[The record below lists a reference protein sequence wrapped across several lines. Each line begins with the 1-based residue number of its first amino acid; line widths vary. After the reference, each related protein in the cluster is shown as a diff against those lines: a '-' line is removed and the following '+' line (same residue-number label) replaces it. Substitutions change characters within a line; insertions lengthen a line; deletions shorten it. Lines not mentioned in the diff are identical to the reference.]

1 MKKTAVI
8 DFSADRLISIAAD
21 SVEKHEYIKAL
32 KMLNKNAVLNGN
44 DEDSYLLYA
53 EIFDDLSLSE
63 KSINGW
69 FKYLDYAGDG
79 ADFAEAYEGLA
90 VGYMAL
96 GQDSNAAYYYNKL
109 LMETDSE
116 LTPENRQE
124 IINAFLLKEKPTLR
138 FAWPAKL
145 ADYSEEL
152 NRGIDLMRAN
162 DFEGAIEQFNRV
174 SEGNEKYLVARNY
187 VAMCN
192 IIIDRD
198 DEAEQECY
206 HVLSKDPENVHA
218 LTTLSA
224 VKTQQHKWGE
234 AKELAYK
241 LLSLN
246 VTDSDDLYKIATV
259 CCENK
264 LHAEAYE
271 IFCKMDDRFAY
282 DCTFLFFKA
291 ISAYNSDKIEK
302 SIQIFDTL
310 LTIYPNAVI
319 ADFWYYVVLEESKK
333 PFEKRQEL
341 EYFYRLPRSEC
352 EANIAM
358 LTAFTRLSDTNA
370 KKLLRE
376 ADISSAIHW
385 CMDEGEP
392 SGADELK
399 LVGAFAAL
407 KGGLDDTVRD
417 VLLDCFIPD
426 HIKIELL
433 SGRVQQNIAGVYGI
447 VVCNLYKRVN
457 IVRVELGRK
466 KRKAFLQAYSLAFS
480 RFAILDE
487 AYGIMIAVATEEL
500 YESLLEDERLDDCK
514 SVPDLAAA
522 IIRISAIKEELSLE
536 QICSFF
542 KADIVNV
549 ENILSGSFV

>member
-1 MKKTAVI
+1 MKKTAAI

-90 VGYMAL
+90 VGFMAL

-124 IINAFLLKEKPTLR
+124 IINAFLVKEKPTLR

-152 NRGIDLMRAN
+152 NKGFDLMRAS
-162 DFEGAIEQFNRV
+162 DFEGAIEEFNKV
-174 SEGNEKYLVARNY
+174 GEGNEKYFTARNY
-187 VAMCN
+187 IAMCN
-192 IIIDRD
+192 IIADRD
-198 DEAEQECY
+198 DEAEQECL
-206 HVLSKDPENVHA
+206 HILSRDPENVHA

-234 AKELAYK
+234 AKELAYR
-241 LLSLN
+241 LLKLN
-246 VTDSDDLYKIATV
+246 VTDSDDMYKIATV

-264 LHAEAYE
+264 LHAEAYDL
-271 IFCKMDDRFAY
+271 FCRMDDRFAC
-282 DCTFLFFKA
+282 DCSFLFFKA
-291 ISAYNSDKIEK
+291 IAAYNSDKIEK

-310 LTIYPNAVI
+310 LTIYPNAVT
-319 ADFWYYVVLEESKK
+319 ADYWYYVVLEESKK
-333 PFEKRQEL
+333 PFEKRMEL

-352 EANIAM
+352 EANITM
-358 LTAFTRLSDTNA
+358 LTAFTRLTDINA
-370 KKLLRE
+370 QKFIKE
-376 ADISSAIHW
+376 ADISPAIHW

-392 SGADELK
+392 NGAEELK

-407 KGGLDDTVRD
+407 KGGMDDTVRD

-426 HIKIELL
+426 HVKIELL
-433 SGRVQQNIAGVYGI
+433 SGRVQQNREGVYGI

-457 IVRVELGRK
+457 ILRVELGRK
-466 KRKAFLQAYSLAFS
+466 KRKTFLQAYGLAFS

-487 AYGIMIAVATEEL
+487 TYGVMIAVATEEL
-500 YESLLEDERLDDCK
+500 YDCLTEVERIDDCK
-514 SVPDLAAA
+514 SIPDLAAA
-522 IIRISAIKEELSLE
+522 IIKFSTVKEDISLN
-536 QICSFF
+536 QICDFF
-542 KADIVNV
+542 RADIKKV
-549 ENILSGSFV
+549 EKLLGDLI

>member
-21 SVEKHEYIKAL
+21 SVENHEYIKAL

-90 VGYMAL
+90 VGFMAL
-96 GQDSNAAYYYNKL
+96 GQDDFAAHYYNKL
-109 LMETDSE
+109 LMETERE
-116 LTPENRQE
+116 LTAENRQE
-124 IINAFLLKEKPTLR
+124 IINAFLIKEKPALR

-152 NRGIDLMRAN
+152 NKGIDLMRSN
-162 DFEGAIEQFNRV
+162 DFDGAIKEFEKV
-174 SEGNEKYLVARNY
+174 GEGNDKYFVARNY
-187 VAMCN
+187 IAMCN
-192 IIIDRD
+192 VIADRD
-198 DEAEQECY
+198 DEAEQECL
-206 HVLSKDPENVHA
+206 HILSRDSENVYA

-224 VKTQQHKWGE
+224 VKTQQHKWDE
-234 AKELAYK
+234 AKELAYR
-241 LLSLN
+241 LLKLN

-271 IFCKMDDRFAY
+271 LFCKMDDRFAY
-282 DCTFLFFKA
+282 DCSFLFFKA
-291 ISAYNSDKIEK
+291 IAAYNSDKIEK

-310 LTIYPNAVI
+310 LTIYPNAVT
-319 ADFWYYVVLEESKK
+319 ADYWYYVVLNESKK
-333 PFEKRQEL
+333 PFADRQEL

-352 EANIAM
+352 EANVALIS
-358 LTAFTRLSDTNA
+358 AFTHLTDANA
-370 KKLLRE
+370 KKFMKE
-376 ADISSAIHW
+376 ADISGAIHW

-392 SGADELK
+392 NTAEELK

-407 KGGLDDTVRD
+407 KADLDDTVRD
-417 VLLDCFIPD
+417 VLLDSFMPD
-426 HIKIELL
+426 HVKIELL
-433 SGRVQQNIAGVYGI
+433 SGRVQKNCEGVYGI
-447 VVCNLYKRVN
+447 VLCNMYKRVN
-457 IVRVELGRK
+457 IYKVELGRK
-466 KRKAFLQAYSLAFS
+466 KRKTFIDAYSLAFS
-480 RFAILDE
+480 RFAILDDSY
-487 AYGIMIAVATEEL
+487 AVMIAVATEEL
-500 YESLLEDERLDDCK
+500 YGHLLDVGRLEDCK

-522 IIRISAIKEELSLE
+522 IIKFSAVKEDLPLNKVCE
-536 QICSFF
+536 FF
-542 KADIVNV
+542 RADIKKV
-549 ENILSGSFV
+549 EKILGNLL